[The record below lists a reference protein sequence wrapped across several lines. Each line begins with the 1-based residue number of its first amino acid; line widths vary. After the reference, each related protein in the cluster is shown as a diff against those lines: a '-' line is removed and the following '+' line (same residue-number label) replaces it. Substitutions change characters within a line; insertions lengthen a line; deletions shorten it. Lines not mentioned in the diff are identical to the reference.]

1 MDEISAIDY
10 YLKRLK
16 RDHFKA
22 FLKYVRKQKKLLEKL
37 QRINETAQVMC
48 VQNLMRR
55 YIHKWRDN
63 VLIPAQ
69 ILNQQVQTHY
79 DAHLCTKTFTAIR
92 EQFSRVTKL
101 NLTVET
107 RLKQRKRVQIYAIVN
122 RWRVDAAHRLF
133 ERRLSDF
140 RLRIQSSQ
148 LSIVFK
154 CLVDKY
160 LILSQS
166 NHQISDSHLLTQQ
179 KNTLILLQQSTKQQQ
194 LEKQALACYNQ
205 NLSSSLINDLIQKL
219 LQIVRQQDEQNINN
233 QLELMKIEL
242 LNKLKNDRINK
253 LNSVFKIQTEV
264 RNEQIKTTFN
274 NNNINNTLRT
284 RPKDLNRST
293 GLTQGQGQRNIQLT
307 DLRVAPRQ
315 GLQTVQ
321 NTASTVI
328 VEKQSENEMML
339 VKAYIQRFNE
349 LKQVINL
356 KQTQVKALQKQI
368 DEYMVTSNNK
378 YTVEI
383 YKDYDIQNRD
393 EIIEE
398 LDTLTQ
404 EFEQVKNILRK
415 YQEKL

>member
-16 RDHFKA
+16 RDHFKS
-22 FLKYVRKQKKLLEKL
+22 FLKYVRKQKKLVEKL
-37 QRINETAQVMC
+37 QRINETAQVMY

-69 ILNQQVQTHY
+69 ILNQEVQTHY
-79 DAHLCTKTFTAIR
+79 DAHLCTKTFTAIK

-133 ERRLSDF
+133 ERRLSSF

-148 LSIVFK
+148 LHIVFK

-160 LILSQS
+160 LILSQT
-166 NHQISDSHLLTQQ
+166 NNQINENHLLTQY
-179 KNTLILLQQSTKQQQ
+179 KNTLTLLQQSTKQQQ

-205 NLSSSLINDLIQKL
+205 NLSSSLINDLMQKL

-253 LNSVFKIQTEV
+253 LNSVYKIQTEV
-264 RNEQIKTTFN
+264 RNEQITTLN
-274 NNNINNTLRT
+274 NNTNIQNRT

-293 GLTQGQGQRNIQLT
+293 GLTQVQSQRNIQLT

-315 GLQTVQ
+315 GVQTM
-321 NTASTVI
+321 NTAQTVI